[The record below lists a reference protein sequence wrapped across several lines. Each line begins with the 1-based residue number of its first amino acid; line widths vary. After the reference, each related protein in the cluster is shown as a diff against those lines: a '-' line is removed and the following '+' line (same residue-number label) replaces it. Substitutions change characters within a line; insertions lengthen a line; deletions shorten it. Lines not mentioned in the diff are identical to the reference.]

1 MIERGILDLKGHFQ
15 KEKAMSPEERE
26 IRGLLRPFARFQSL
40 DQHEELVKA
49 LLKEVQLK
57 QAVEQLLLAKH
68 VGCQNLDDLERLVFD
83 TDNSAKIVKLA
94 KALKQSLEA
103 GEFEEDEN
111 PRPNRGKD
119 KKSRQRKNQ
128 DFAEGAK
135 NYNLH
140 YNEQKLCHKLGI
152 KMPEYMIIKE
162 MILRESVK
170 NSIVT
175 RDEIKKNVQL
185 SDKVFNSIFDFMVH
199 NELFVER

>member
-1 MIERGILDLKGHFQ
+1 
-15 KEKAMSPEERE
+15 MSPEERE

-40 DQHEELVKA
+40 EEHEELVKA

-111 PRPNRGKD
+111 PRPVRGKD

-152 KMPEYMIIKE
+152 KMPKYMLIKE
-162 MILRESVK
+162 IILRESV
-170 NSIVT
+170 NNPMVSRESIKSK
-175 RDEIKKNVQL
+175 INVNE
-185 SDKVFNSIFDFMVH
+185 KVFHSIFDFLIH